1 MSFRFSLSSG
11 WQDHLEAAYG
21 PDLDSELF
29 SDTPAIA
36 WQLLGHRPVAGAD
49 PAIETADPV
58 PSDRGEMN
66 AA

>member
-1 MSFRFSLSSG
+1 MSFEFSLSG

-36 WQLLGHRPVAGAD
+36 WHLLGDRPIADTFSAIVTADAVAAD
-49 PAIETADPV
+49 PEVMISA
-58 PSDRGEMN
+58 
-66 AA
+66 

>member
-1 MSFRFSLSSG
+1 MSFEFSLSG

-36 WQLLGHRPVAGAD
+36 WHLMGDRPVAD
-49 PAIETADPV
+49 TFSTIVTAD
-58 PSDRGEMN
+58 
-66 AA
+66 AAPPDPEGMISA